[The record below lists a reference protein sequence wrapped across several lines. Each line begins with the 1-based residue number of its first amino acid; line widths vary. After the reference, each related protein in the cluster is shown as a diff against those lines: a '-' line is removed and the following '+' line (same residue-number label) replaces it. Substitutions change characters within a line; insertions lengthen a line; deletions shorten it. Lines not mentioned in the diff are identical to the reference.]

1 MSGIPAFPS
10 DAAVSDIPSFP
21 EGEQAAPAAPAASPD
36 SAPMRLL
43 KSNAKNALSV
53 ADMVGS
59 IPASLAGVAADT
71 VARVHSIAKGQG
83 GKAAGQEG
91 NLAYNATMELYGN
104 PFSRLLKWAGMGKE
118 EGEQSPSGVDGVMQ
132 KVSKLLEK
140 GGEWTE
146 KHTGGVITKEDV
158 NSLANEAMALG
169 GGKGMYHGVSKLASK
184 IPTATLEGLK
194 TLPEVE
200 QAETYRAVQDAKEP
214 EAPAVMAGA
223 GADAAVEA
231 RAAKVRIADP
241 KTLVLDP
248 ISGDLKEAIPEMG
261 KELPKP
267 SALERGLEKASNG
280 RRFDMTAEERIALKG
295 LADRPLDKP
304 IVDEQGKIIDREAF
318 AKSPAGRGYK
328 NSQRGSIEIGLPQA
342 ILDKV
347 ARSFEARRQAKE
359 VAAENAEVR
368 NMRQEQVHSER
379 AKAYDYLANDAG
391 KFLKDN
397 RFLLQK
403 VEKLQAL
410 LPHIQDQQLS
420 HDASLS
426 FARMEDVFER
436 FNKAL
441 KDENVAPREAQNV
454 RHLLGEMDHKAILSK
469 YVTSVQEARSKMSMR
484 SKYEREMAKGI
495 DEALGNVRKFTPRES
510 GTIDPK
516 LMARLAAVGL
526 GAWAGAYY
534 NDDNQLEGA
543 ILGGVAGLALPSIP
557 VRKVVDTFK
566 KLAGEDTRIKI
577 NELADAHE
585 KYMKLAAVDVWSLQK
600 QVESLVPK
608 VEDRNAISH
617 AIEANDLS
625 KLTPE
630 QTKAAKIAT
639 DYFNGIGQIASLEG
653 VLSSA
658 RENYVT
664 HLWDW
669 SENKGLFAKWMDKTG
684 GPGMGT
690 GNRFA
695 DGRSIPTIAE
705 GKRQGLKPLTEDISA
720 IMGVYG
726 NSMSRSIANSVFT
739 RALKLEKV
747 PGSNLGLVVKAEDAP
762 HSYKSIN
769 NPAMQGLKV
778 HPDIE
783 PSLKM
788 LYDVNSPG
796 AAMKVLMGVSD
807 TSKRVAVG
815 FSLFHA
821 KALTD
826 AMIGGSSNPFKAVGK
841 IPGFV
846 AGTDKYLQELRKG
859 SASPLVERAAEGGLK
874 YSLEG
879 EGAGVEDAGNS
890 FYSAMTSVQEGLD
903 KMIPHGGLPVKG
915 IIEMNKKLD
924 TFMWARLHAGMKL
937 NMFAEKYQQLIDNSA
952 KAAEKDPSKAL
963 TPDQAARIAA
973 SYTNDL
979 FGGLNWRRVAEDSKS
994 YLGRQVGQAM
1004 LNPGARRILGI
1015 LMFAPDWTVSTTR
1028 AAVKAFGKPDFIA
1041 PKTLA
1046 GLHQQ
1051 YLLRAAMYYLVVGD
1065 AINYT
1070 MSGHHLWDNKDPT
1083 VLDMDPKGERHMQ
1096 WSKHTMEPVHWLTKP
1111 AQQGINKMG
1120 MIPREVTEQALN
1132 VDYLSAKGR
1141 MAPMQNRVSH
1151 LAKNFL
1157 PISAQQADQGG
1168 AASLVSGFAG
1178 VPIYGK
1184 TAEQKKKDREDRVRK
1199 KQKEKRK

>member
-10 DAAVSDIPSFP
+10 DTAVSDIPSFP
-21 EGEQAAPAAPAASPD
+21 EGEQAAPAAPAAPSD

-53 ADMVGS
+53 ADIVGS

-200 QAETYRAVQDAKEP
+200 QAETYRAAQDAKEP
-214 EAPAVMAGA
+214 EAPAAMAGA

-241 KTLVLDP
+241 KTLMLDP

-304 IVDEQGKIIDREAF
+304 IVGEDGKVLDPAAF
-318 AKSPAGRGYK
+318 AKTPAAGTTAAKTATEAEAWAKGTRVTDIRGNPKVVYHGTYTEFDK
-328 NSQRGSIEIGLPQA
+328 FDPEEIGQGGGHADWGNGHYFTDDPQA
-342 ILDKV
+342 AGQYADTPGGNIRPAYLRMKNPATLKDIQADPELRDSIGESDLGDKLK
-347 ARSFEARRQAKE
+347 AKGFDGAIIEHPNGAKE
-359 VAAENAEVR
+359 YVV
-368 NMRQEQVHSER
+368 
-379 AKAYDYLANDAG
+379 YDTKQIHG
-391 KFLKDN
+391 KFS
-397 RFLLQK
+397 RQTG
-403 VEKLQAL
+403 
-410 LPHIQDQQLS
+410 S
-420 HDASLS
+420 
-426 FARMEDVFER
+426 
-436 FNKAL
+436 
-441 KDENVAPREAQNV
+441 
-454 RHLLGEMDHKAILSK
+454 
-469 YVTSVQEARSKMSMR
+469 
-484 SKYEREMAKGI
+484 
-495 DEALGNVRKFTPRES
+495 
-510 GTIDPK
+510 IDPK

-585 KYMKLAAVDVWSLQK
+585 KYTKLAAVDVWSLQK

-608 VEDRNAISH
+608 IEDRNALSH

-630 QTKAAKIAT
+630 QAKAAKIAT

-669 SENKGLFAKWMDKTG
+669 SENKGLFEKWMDKTG

-695 DGRSIPTIAE
+695 DERSIPTIAE

-859 SASPLVERAAEGGLK
+859 GASPLVERAAEGGLK

-915 IIEMNKKLD
+915 VIEMNKKLD

-937 NMFAEKYQQLIDNSA
+937 NMFAEKYQQLIDNAA
-952 KAAEKDPSKAL
+952 KAAAKDPSKAL

-1004 LNPGARRILGI
+1004 LNPGARRTLGI

-1184 TAEQKKKDREDRVRK
+1184 TAEQKKKDREDRARK